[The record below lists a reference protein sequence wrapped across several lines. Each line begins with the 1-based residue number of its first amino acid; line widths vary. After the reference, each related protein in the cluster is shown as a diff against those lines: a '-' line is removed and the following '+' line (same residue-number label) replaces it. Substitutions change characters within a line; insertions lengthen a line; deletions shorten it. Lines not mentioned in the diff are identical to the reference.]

1 MNYEYKRFDT
11 ESEIDQ
17 FFEQLNKELFLPIDE
32 WHKEK
37 GLMLYGYID
46 KSGNRLPN
54 NSWICFGKTIT
65 PEEVDSTPKAGIF
78 ATIKSYGSSKKYIG
92 LKDIRG
98 KIILNNQYED
108 ILPLCEY
115 DYDVIF
121 LVKRNDKY
129 GLVKVFSNGDEAKI
143 IAPTRYEK
151 IFDAQEYTIGFVENG
166 AVGFMDLEGN
176 IVIQPMYQDIDGNN
190 IFINGKAEILRIGK
204 DSIPYYINHYGN
216 YVQDATEYDDI
227 SEHNLGT
234 GYYPYGDLPDSSDAY
249 ESNDSNRWN
258 TD

>member
-1 MNYEYKRFDT
+1 MNYEYKGFNT
-11 ESEIDQ
+11 TSEIDR
-17 FFEQLNKELFLPIDE
+17 FFELLNKELFLPIVE

-37 GLMLYGYID
+37 GLVLYGYID
-46 KSGNRLPN
+46 KSENKLPN
-54 NSWICFGKTIT
+54 HAWICFGKTIT
-65 PEEVDSTPKAGIF
+65 PDEVDSIPKVGIF
-78 ATIKSYGSSKKYIG
+78 STIKSYGSSKKYIG

-98 KIILNNQYED
+98 KIILSNQYEE

-115 DYDVIF
+115 DYDVI
-121 LVKRNDKY
+121 LRVKRDGKY
-129 GLVKVFSNGDEAKI
+129 GLAKVFSNGDEAKI

-176 IVIQPMYQDIDGNN
+176 IVIQPMFQDIDGNN
-190 IFINGKAEILRIGK
+190 IFINGKAEILRIGNNT
-204 DSIPYYINHYGN
+204 IPYYINHHGN
-216 YVQDATEYDDI
+216 YVQDAYDSDDI

-234 GYYPYGDLPDSSDAY
+234 GYYPYGDLPDSSNTY
-249 ESNDSNRWN
+249 EGDDSNRWN